1 MTQTKTTGLK
11 QATMNIL
18 NGIGM
23 GVIASLVPAA
33 ILGQLMKALLG
44 VAPAFSQTVINI
56 TTFTQWPWASS
67 CAGSSLTACTLSAR
81 KTCALTSRT

>member
-44 VAPAFSQTVINI
+44 VAPAFAPQVCPG
-56 TTFTQWPWASS
+56 FWRP
-67 CAGSSLTACTLSAR
+67 LSACR
-81 KTCALTSRT
+81 ERQALLALASAA